1 MYVMLVRTC
10 IRCYITEMHNNM
22 HVIIVFFFFQF
33 EFKLNKIEV
42 RNVALASKFLVSD
55 LVNYNI
61 KSNVQ
66 TV

>member
-1 MYVMLVRTC
+1 
-10 IRCYITEMHNNM
+10 M
-22 HVIIVFFFFQF
+22 HVIIVFFFFFQF

-42 RNVALASKFLVSD
+42 RNVALASKFLILVSD